1 MPSSVPSAMLSYR
14 SFGKWVSDL
23 DGAGGVVENARKE
36 EEEDGER
43 GSSRRRWGSGR
54 VEIRR
59 VLRMRGA
66 RRRRTEERNIVCC
79 AVLCC
84 AVGRLVGWLTL
95 EVVG

>member
-23 DGAGGVVENARKE
+23 DCASGVVENARKE
-36 EEEDGER
+36 EEEGER

-54 VEIRR
+54 VEIKR

-66 RRRRTEERNIVCC
+66 RRRRREERNIVCC

-84 AVGRLVGWLTL
+84 AVRSVGWL
-95 EVVG
+95 VG